1 MEFYSYLMQCFPV
14 ALKEGKMSIEE
25 AMQQAEELG
34 VNSSYHEVSTE
45 ETIFNFGI
53 YKYTKNRASCS
64 RGILQV
70 SEFHLLYL

>member
-1 MEFYSYLMQCFPV
+1 MAFYSYLTLCLP
-14 ALKEGKMSIEE
+14 LKEGRMSIEE

-34 VNSSYHEVSTE
+34 VNQAPSYHETATE

-64 RGILQV
+64 RRILQV
-70 SEFHLLYL
+70 CGIE